1 MLGQDNLGNIPFAI
15 SGVAIGVLAF
25 GILMAALLPVLRHK
39 RKASL
44 SKGFVSIMISLA
56 LLHSGVIVVYL
67 FSQKRVLACLVG
79 ELVGFFV
86 CWTLLAVYC
95 MTGGRRK

>member
-1 MLGQDNLGNIPFAI
+1 MLGQDILGSIPFAI
-15 SGVAIGVLAF
+15 SGAAIGVGAF

-39 RKASL
+39 CRANL
-44 SKGFVSIMISLA
+44 AKGFAAIIISLA

-67 FSQKRVLACLVG
+67 FSQEHVVACLVG
-79 ELVGFFV
+79 ELVGLFA

-95 MTGGRRK
+95 MTSSRRK

>member
-1 MLGQDNLGNIPFAI
+1 
-15 SGVAIGVLAF
+15 
-25 GILMAALLPVLRHK
+25 MAALLPVLRHK
-39 RKASL
+39 RKANL
-44 SKGFVSIMISLA
+44 AKGFVSIMISLA

-67 FSQKRVLACLVG
+67 FSQKRVLAYLVG